1 MNKTII
7 IDAETESKRSKRFNL
22 TKVGVYFDFDLDVES
37 KDKRNKN
44 PL

>member
-1 MNKTII
+1 MLK
-7 IDAETESKRSKRFNL
+7 SKRSKRFNL
-22 TKVGVYFDFDLDVES
+22 TTVGVYFDFDFDLDVES